1 MSTHGD
7 PIELDPGTDV
17 WERQPQETPK
27 RFGQFAIYRD
37 LGRTR
42 SIRETAERTDNSAD
56 YLRRVAAQFRWTERA
71 EAFDRHRD
79 RLHQAMWLEERRKAA
94 EADAKVLS
102 AGIGK
107 IAQRLTSMSP
117 SELSVSDMIRM
128 MDVVMRQR
136 RHLLGP
142 GEEIQ
147 VEATLTGG
155 DGAASALG
163 EILAEAKRNQ
173 DREEQQLTAAL
184 DDEDEDGDSED
195 DGAGG
200 GHAHP

>member
-1 MSTHGD
+1 MSIDGT
-7 PIELDPGTDV
+7 PIDLDPGTDA
-17 WERQPQETPK
+17 WERQPTESPK
-27 RFGQFAIYRD
+27 RFGQFATYRD

-42 SIRETAERTDNSAD
+42 TIRDTAEQIDVTAD
-56 YLRRVAAQFRWTERA
+56 YLRHVAAKFRWSERA

-107 IAQRLTSMSP
+107 LAQRLTSMSP
-117 SELSVSDMIRM
+117 SELSVGDMIRM

-147 VEATLTGG
+147 VDATVTQV
-155 DGAASALG
+155 DGTASALG
-163 EILAEAKRNQ
+163 EILAEAKRAQ
-173 DREEQQLTAAL
+173 AQEEQELAAAF
-184 DDEDEDGDSED
+184 DDEDEDDTGD

-200 GHAHP
+200 GHGPA

>member
-1 MSTHGD
+1 MSIDGD
-7 PIELDPGTDV
+7 PIDLDPGTDA
-17 WERQPQETPK
+17 WERQPAESPK
-27 RFGQFAIYRD
+27 RFGQFATYRD

-42 SIRETAERTDNSAD
+42 TISDTAEQTNLTAD
-56 YLRRVAAQFRWTERA
+56 YLRHVAAKFRWTERA

-107 IAQRLTSMSP
+107 LAQRLTSMSP
-117 SELSVSDMIRM
+117 SELSVGDTIRM

-147 VEATLTGG
+147 VDATVTQV
-155 DGAASALG
+155 DGTASALG
-163 EILAEAKRNQ
+163 EILAEAKRAQ
-173 DREEQQLTAAL
+173 AKEEQELAAAF
-184 DDEDEDGDSED
+184 DDEDDAGGD
-195 DGAGG
+195 DG
-200 GHAHP
+200 GHGPT